1 MTLKP
6 VPRKT
11 VEQSEQAEQDLIALQ
26 RGKLGK
32 MKKRNVPEPKVIKIL
47 LSKPISIIFTN
58 KVIFSVFK
66 LSFFFLLNLV

>member
-32 MKKRNVPEPKVIKIL
+32 IKKRNVPDPKVIKIL
-47 LSKPISIIFTN
+47 LLKPIGINFTN
-58 KVIFSVFK
+58 KVMFSVF
-66 LSFFFLLNLV
+66 F